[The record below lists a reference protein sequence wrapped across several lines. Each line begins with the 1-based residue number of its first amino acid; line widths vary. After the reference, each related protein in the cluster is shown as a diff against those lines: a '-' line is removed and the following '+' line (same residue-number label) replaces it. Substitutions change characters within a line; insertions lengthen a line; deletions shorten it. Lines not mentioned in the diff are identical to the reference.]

1 MPSDKNR
8 HLRIEI
14 LDRCFSD
21 LGREYSKS
29 DLMSECGFSR
39 ATFHRDLGYIRKVY
53 GKDIFD
59 AALLKRGKYR
69 YGIPGFTICEDVLDD
84 VQLGQIKSVLLL
96 LRKFVGKPQFE
107 YLNSV
112 IRHLE
117 RNYKVRIGNSVESE
131 EVIHFDG
138 NPYVK
143 GMEWLVPLFEAI
155 IKKQCR
161 QVVYKPFDGAKRV
174 YIVHP
179 YILKEYN
186 QRWYLLCH
194 KQDDVDRAMQLRT
207 LSLDRV
213 EEVKDIVHP
222 FSPAPEDLKEYFED
236 FIGITNK
243 DDEKVQDVV
252 IKCSPKE
259 FNYLRTRPLH
269 PTQRTLSVKE
279 GLIQISV
286 KPNYELYQWL
296 LFYGD
301 QIEVVKPQN
310 VRNKLKRVIQS
321 MLGKYR
327 G

>member
-14 LDRCFSD
+14 LHRCFSD
-21 LGREYSKS
+21 LEREYSES
-29 DLMSECGFSR
+29 DLRSECGIAR
-39 ATFHRDLGYIRKVY
+39 ATFYRDLGYIRKVY

-69 YGIPGFTICEDVLDD
+69 YGIPGFAICKDVLDD

-96 LRKFVGKPQFE
+96 LRKFMGKPQFE

-112 IRHLE
+112 IRHMGGS
-117 RNYKVRIGNSVESE
+117 KESE

-155 IKKQCR
+155 IKKQCK
-161 QVVYKPFDGAKRV
+161 QVVYQPFDGAKRI

-194 KQDDVDRAMQLRT
+194 KQDDVDREMQLRT

-213 EEVKDIVHP
+213 EEVNDIVHP

-243 DDEKVQDVV
+243 EDGKVQDVV
-252 IKCSPKE
+252 IKCSQKE

-310 VRNKLKRVIQS
+310 VREKLKRVIQS
-321 MLGKYR
+321 MLRTYK
-327 G
+327 

>member
-1 MPSDKNR
+1 MPSDKKR
-8 HLRIEI
+8 HLRIKI
-14 LDRCFSD
+14 LHRCFSD
-21 LGREYSKS
+21 LEREYSES
-29 DLMSECGFSR
+29 DLMSECGIAR
-39 ATFHRDLGYIRKVY
+39 ATFYRDLGYIRKVY

-96 LRKFVGKPQFE
+96 LRKFIGKPQFE

-112 IRHLE
+112 VRHMGGS
-117 RNYKVRIGNSVESE
+117 KESE

-155 IKKQCR
+155 IKKQCK
-161 QVVYKPFDGAKRV
+161 QVVYQPFDGPKRI

-213 EEVKDIVHP
+213 EEVNDIVHP

-243 DDEKVQDVV
+243 DDEEVQDVV

-310 VRNKLKRVIQS
+310 VRDKLKRVIQS
-321 MLGKYR
+321 MLRTYK
-327 G
+327 

>member
-21 LGREYSKS
+21 LEREYSRS
-29 DLMSECGFSR
+29 DLMSECGVSR
-39 ATFHRDLGYIRKVY
+39 ATLHRDLRYIRGAY
-53 GKDIFD
+53 DKDIFD

-69 YGIPGFTICEDVLDD
+69 YSTPGFTICEDVLDD

-96 LRKFVGKPQFE
+96 LRKFMGKPQFE

-117 RNYKVRIGNSVESE
+117 KNYQVRMGDSKESE

-155 IKKQCR
+155 IKKQCK
-161 QVVYKPFDGAKRV
+161 QVVYKPFDGPKRV

-213 EEVKDIVHP
+213 EEVNDIVHP

-243 DDEKVQDVV
+243 DDEEVQDVV
-252 IKCSPKE
+252 IKCSQKE

-301 QIEVVKPQN
+301 QIEVVKPQK
-310 VRNKLKRVIQS
+310 VRDKLKGVIQG
-321 MLGKYR
+321 MLRKYK
-327 G
+327 

>member
-21 LGREYSKS
+21 LEREYSRS
-29 DLMSECGFSR
+29 DLMSECGVSR
-39 ATFHRDLGYIRKVY
+39 ATLHRDLRYIRGAY
-53 GKDIFD
+53 DKDVFD

-69 YGIPGFTICEDVLDD
+69 YSTPGFTICEDVLDD

-117 RNYKVRIGNSVESE
+117 KNYEVHMGDSVKSE

-161 QVVYKPFDGAKRV
+161 QVVYQPFDGPKRV

-194 KQDDVDRAMQLRT
+194 KQDDVDCAMELRT
-207 LSLDRV
+207 LALDRV
-213 EEVKDIVHP
+213 EEVNDIVHP

-243 DDEKVQDVV
+243 EDEEVQDVV

-259 FNYLRTRPLH
+259 FNYLRTRPVH
-269 PTQRTLSVKE
+269 PTQRTLSVQE

-301 QIEVVKPQN
+301 QIEVVKPQK
-310 VRNKLKRVIQS
+310 VRDKLKRVIQS

-327 G
+327 

>member
-21 LGREYSKS
+21 LEREYSRS
-29 DLMSECGFSR
+29 DLMSECGVSR
-39 ATFHRDLGYIRKVY
+39 ATLHRDLRYIRGAYK
-53 GKDIFD
+53 KDIFD
-59 AALLKRGKYR
+59 TALLKRGKYR
-69 YGIPGFTICEDVLDD
+69 YSTPGFTICKDVLDD

-96 LRKFVGKPQFE
+96 LRKFMGKPQFE

-112 IRHLE
+112 IRHMGGS
-117 RNYKVRIGNSVESE
+117 KESE

-155 IKKQCR
+155 IKKQCK
-161 QVVYKPFDGAKRV
+161 QVVYKPFDGPKRI

-213 EEVKDIVHP
+213 EEVNDIVHP

-252 IKCSPKE
+252 IKCSQKE

-269 PTQRTLSVKE
+269 PTQRTRSVKE

-301 QIEVVKPQN
+301 QIEVVEPQN
-310 VRNKLKRVIQS
+310 VRDKLQRVIQS
-321 MLGKYR
+321 MLRKYR
-327 G
+327 S